1 MESHYSSTKIFFS
14 TYFFMRLKL
23 VFCSIRMK
31 AVQTIKPPLCFE
43 VIPPSKVDSFLRQ
56 DNYNLPFL
64 HSESLRD

>member
-1 MESHYSSTKIFFS
+1 
-14 TYFFMRLKL
+14 MRLKL
-23 VFCSIRMK
+23 VFCSVRMK
-31 AVQTIKPPLCFE
+31 AIQTIKAPLCFE